1 MHGVVDK
8 VGGLNSITK
17 PFSDD
22 LIDNGLVFYF
32 TSQSINYASNHPGED
47 DWPILNGMLKTAF
60 GWGEAEM
67 AAAIPDMLNRGAL
80 GLDGF
85 IEFMRFFVNGRGL
98 EGVLIETKINA
109 LLKKLGNQY
118 PSRTTAQTAAHI
130 SKSVL
135 PATQEIIDVDAIRD
149 GTLSGIDNPTQTH
162 HPRHPRGSCGP
173 RKCPCKGILIEF
185 PDGKD
190 EHTSYP
196 FGLHKERTL
205 PWNYRSVDDSFYI
218 QAKSCQKWSSEARKP
233 CQEFYTG
240 VIHRIMDGTHE
251 NVPLV
256 YHGIG
261 GLMTIVQRK
270 TDQIAQLRMSKLNDS
285 RKLLAKAG
293 VLEDHKQLILAIA
306 SGRVERVA
314 PLVQAALKNGAGIG
328 TIIQQYERAAEK
340 LYKPKGYTN
349 EDIMRSIVLLRLGG
363 ARVAEFAHRS
373 LALLSLTTIRRNT
386 VLPTLVVSHS
396 TPTLTDIQTNILSC
410 YSAFGTEQFSSSQS
424 TIVHQVIMLDEIA
437 IEKRVRWDDSTN
449 KFQGTCREHNSRIPL
464 DFGSEKELDLLCEAL
479 EKDNVHL
486 ATEATVAAIG
496 LLSSDPRMY
505 AARPILFSGTCK
517 KEKSEEH
524 AQLIKLLL
532 NACNKQKTR
541 NNTTYRTICIALDG
555 EAKRG
560 DALAILAMTSDL
572 SVDSPIYAQLRPL
585 EFMNLLVGPDDITA
599 DKDPKHII
607 KRQRNVFMRKKGVS
621 ILDFRITPSILC
633 THLESNG
640 DVLLAYSLMKEIW
653 SLPPPPAH
661 SNPSFAQARRALN
674 LYGEF
679 ARNLVLPYV
688 CIDLSLD
695 KQLIH
700 LSAAA
705 HLAFHCYRHNSAGT
719 SFMPAQSY
727 TDIIL
732 MVKNAYFCVAKTKV
746 DNPRGKFYLIS
757 LGTDRL
763 ETFFGLIRTAV
774 GTDANVDMLQ
784 LGSRASG
791 LTEVAVILAEHPEWD
806 YGTRR
811 LMLPVFSKAEG
822 NFTSKADH
830 INPRDWR
837 GDVSVAN
844 VNLHSCWLIGRKRAS
859 ELIPDMESVLD
870 ALSGNDMLSPLGKL
884 LVNQRDDDDDSLD
897 PGNPLPAEQRRH
909 HGTTSI
915 PSPSLPY
922 THDGDLEDALAD
934 EAPRDNV
941 TSEIVIQGQRTSKAK
956 ALRHRMAYNTS
967 RSSTDRL
974 KRVQQVP
981 CFDAAG
987 SFTDMNSII
996 SSDSLLGNPC
1006 LRIGNPIAILVR
1018 CEGMIVMAIAQV
1030 SRLKF
1035 TSRDNILELPIH
1047 LLTDPTAKVDAQ
1059 ILCLRRATIEDD
1071 PTQVHDWCWSLKMG
1085 ALCDDILGQYVHPIN
1100 PSVSVHQPGNPTF
1113 LFEGA
1118 FLITLACGLFQEL
1131 APHERKNL
1139 PKVKLSDSFPY

>member
-1 MHGVVDK
+1 
-8 VGGLNSITK
+8 
-17 PFSDD
+17 
-22 LIDNGLVFYF
+22 
-32 TSQSINYASNHPGED
+32 
-47 DWPILNGMLKTAF
+47 
-60 GWGEAEM
+60 
-67 AAAIPDMLNRGAL
+67 
-80 GLDGF
+80 
-85 IEFMRFFVNGRGL
+85 
-98 EGVLIETKINA
+98 
-109 LLKKLGNQY
+109 
-118 PSRTTAQTAAHI
+118 
-130 SKSVL
+130 
-135 PATQEIIDVDAIRD
+135 
-149 GTLSGIDNPTQTH
+149 
-162 HPRHPRGSCGP
+162 
-173 RKCPCKGILIEF
+173 
-185 PDGKD
+185 
-190 EHTSYP
+190 
-196 FGLHKERTL
+196 
-205 PWNYRSVDDSFYI
+205 
-218 QAKSCQKWSSEARKP
+218 
-233 CQEFYTG
+233 
-240 VIHRIMDGTHE
+240 MDGTHE

-261 GLMTIVQRK
+261 GLMTIVRRK

-328 TIIQQYERAAEK
+328 TIIQQYERVAEK

-373 LALLSLTTIRRNT
+373 LALPSLTTIRRNT

-486 ATEATVAAIG
+486 ATEVRAFSTIVHKPLLICVKATVAAIG

-541 NNTTYRTICIALDG
+541 NNTTYRTICIASDG

-640 DVLLAYSLMKEIW
+640 VTSHRLRALLNPNDKQDVLLAYSLMKEIW

-922 THDGDLEDALAD
+922 THDGDFEDALAD

-956 ALRHRMAYNTS
+956 ALRHQMAYNTS

-1131 APHERKNL
+1131 APHE
-1139 PKVKLSDSFPY
+1139 

>member
-1 MHGVVDK
+1 
-8 VGGLNSITK
+8 
-17 PFSDD
+17 
-22 LIDNGLVFYF
+22 
-32 TSQSINYASNHPGED
+32 
-47 DWPILNGMLKTAF
+47 
-60 GWGEAEM
+60 
-67 AAAIPDMLNRGAL
+67 
-80 GLDGF
+80 
-85 IEFMRFFVNGRGL
+85 
-98 EGVLIETKINA
+98 
-109 LLKKLGNQY
+109 
-118 PSRTTAQTAAHI
+118 
-130 SKSVL
+130 
-135 PATQEIIDVDAIRD
+135 
-149 GTLSGIDNPTQTH
+149 
-162 HPRHPRGSCGP
+162 
-173 RKCPCKGILIEF
+173 
-185 PDGKD
+185 
-190 EHTSYP
+190 
-196 FGLHKERTL
+196 
-205 PWNYRSVDDSFYI
+205 
-218 QAKSCQKWSSEARKP
+218 
-233 CQEFYTG
+233 
-240 VIHRIMDGTHE
+240 
-251 NVPLV
+251 
-256 YHGIG
+256 
-261 GLMTIVQRK
+261 
-270 TDQIAQLRMSKLNDS
+270 
-285 RKLLAKAG
+285 
-293 VLEDHKQLILAIA
+293 
-306 SGRVERVA
+306 
-314 PLVQAALKNGAGIG
+314 
-328 TIIQQYERAAEK
+328 
-340 LYKPKGYTN
+340 
-349 EDIMRSIVLLRLGG
+349 
-363 ARVAEFAHRS
+363 
-373 LALLSLTTIRRNT
+373 
-386 VLPTLVVSHS
+386 
-396 TPTLTDIQTNILSC
+396 
-410 YSAFGTEQFSSSQS
+410 
-424 TIVHQVIMLDEIA
+424 
-437 IEKRVRWDDSTN
+437 
-449 KFQGTCREHNSRIPL
+449 
-464 DFGSEKELDLLCEAL
+464 
-479 EKDNVHL
+479 
-486 ATEATVAAIG
+486 
-496 LLSSDPRMY
+496 MY
-505 AARPILFSGTCK
+505 AARPIVFSGTCK
-517 KEKSEEH
+517 KEKSDEH
-524 AQLIKLLL
+524 ARLIKLILD
-532 NACNKQKTR
+532 ACNRQKTR
-541 NNTTYRTICIALDG
+541 NHTTHRTLCIASDG

-560 DALAILAMTSDL
+560 DALAILTMTSEL

-585 EFMNLLVGPDDITA
+585 ELMNLLVGPDDITA

-621 ILDFRITPSILC
+621 ILDFRITPSILR

-640 DVLLAYSLMKEIW
+640 VTSHRLRALLNPNDKQDVILAYSLMKEIW
-653 SLPPPPAH
+653 SLPSPPAH
-661 SNPSFAQARRALN
+661 SDPSQDPSFARARRALN

-695 KQLIH
+695 EQLIH
-700 LSAAA
+700 LSTAA

-732 MVKNAYFCVAKTKV
+732 TVKNAYFCVAKTKV

-811 LMLPVFSKAEG
+811 LTLPVFSKAEG

-859 ELIPDMESVLD
+859 ELIPDMESALD
-870 ALSGNDMLSPLGKL
+870 ALPGGEHIDMLSPLGRL
-884 LVNQRDDDDDSLD
+884 LVNQRDDEDESHETLD
-897 PGNPLPAEQRRH
+897 LRNPLQADQQG
-909 HGTTSI
+909 HGLTSI

-941 TSEIVIQGQRTSKAK
+941 SSEIVIQGQKTSKAK

-987 SFTDMNSII
+987 NFTEISSIMT
-996 SSDSLLGNPC
+996 SDSLLGTPC

-1030 SRLKF
+1030 NRLKF
-1035 TSRDNILELPIH
+1035 ASRDNILELPIH

-1059 ILCLRRATIEDD
+1059 IICLQRATIEDD

-1085 ALCDDILGQYVHPIN
+1085 SLCDDVLGQYIHPIN

-1113 LFEGA
+1113 LFEGT
-1118 FLITLACGLFQEL
+1118 FLITLACSLFQEL
-1131 APHERKNL
+1131 SPHDRKDL
-1139 PKVKLSDSFPY
+1139 PKVKQSDSFPYRSSGTLLDFILLMSNNILLQMRLALCVRWPARTRIPMLTQIAQDVGRLPKSTGKILNASLSIWVHTSYMIRSSIVQKNDADYVFVQHPCVRSM